1 SRKELDDMTAFA
13 ANYGAKGMAWI
24 KLADA
29 EWQSPI
35 AKFLSDAE
43 RQEIVRLTGAKSGDL
58 ILFIADNDKVVH
70 DALANLRLLLGEKLG
85 LIDEK
90 KYALLWV
97 VDFPLLEYNADEKRY
112 VALHHPFTSPLDEDL
127 PLLETEPLKV
137 RSKAYDL
144 ALLGIVP
151 EEAEAKFGFFL
162 EALGYGAP
170 PHGGI
175 AFGIDRL
182 AMLFSG
188 AESLRDVIAFPKSQ
202 KAV

>member
-144 ALLGIVP
+144 AMNGVEIGGVSVRIHHVELHKRILALLGIV
-151 EEAEAKFGFFL
+151 
-162 EALGYGAP
+162 
-170 PHGGI
+170 
-175 AFGIDRL
+175 
-182 AMLFSG
+182 
-188 AESLRDVIAFPKSQ
+188 
-202 KAV
+202 